1 MPDGLAT
8 GVVVTLDAA
17 PATSAGQSVRLP
29 LHKPRATYVFL
40 ALIGLVF
47 VLETVLILQVSGS
60 LDLAVMNSSADP
72 RLRMLSTQVLFF
84 LGAQVNGQVWAN
96 GEYWRLL
103 AAAFLHIGL
112 MHLAFNGWALYILG
126 RDVEAFLGTPRF
138 VIIYLFAG
146 LFGNVAYYLLG
157 DNVLSAGASGA
168 IFGLIGAE
176 AAFFLRNRKL
186 LGSPGRQR
194 LTNLAILIVINLVFG
209 FAGTGIN
216 NLAHL
221 GGLFAG
227 VALALALTP
236 KYEVTWQWDG
246 NTPVP
251 RLVNSTPVWIQVGA
265 VFLAVV
271 LLLGGVRLGDQRWA
285 GEVPALRQ
293 PGVALMQEVPY
304 VSYHLASFGGP
315 PAGDRGGL
323 VSGE

>member
-1 MPDGLAT
+1 VPDGLAA
-8 GVVVTLDAA
+8 GVVVTFDS
-17 PATSAGQSVRLP
+17 TSARPASQGVRLP

-40 ALIGLVF
+40 AMIGLVF
-47 VLETVLILQVSGS
+47 VLETLLIWQASGS
-60 LDLAVMNSSADP
+60 LDLAIMNSSTNP
-72 RLRMLSTQVLFF
+72 RGRMLSSQVLFF
-84 LGAQVNGQVWAN
+84 LGAQVNRQVWAN
-96 GEYWRLL
+96 GEYWRLVTPM
-103 AAAFLHIGL
+103 FLHIGI

-126 RDVEAFLGTPRF
+126 RDVEAFFGTARF

-146 LFGNVAYYLLG
+146 LFGNVAFYLWG
-157 DNVLSAGASGA
+157 DNILSAGASGA
-168 IFGLIGAE
+168 VFGLIGAE
-176 AAFFLRNRKL
+176 VAFFLRNRKL

-194 LTNLAILIVINLVFG
+194 LTNLAILIGINLAFG

-251 RLVNSTPVWIQVGA
+251 HLVNSTPVWLQVGA
-265 VFLAVV
+265 VLVSVV
-271 LLLGGVRLGDQRWA
+271 LLIGGVRLGDQRWA
-285 GEVPALRQ
+285 GLAAALRQ
-293 PGVALMQEVPY
+293 PGEALIREVPY
-304 VSYHLASFGGP
+304 VSYHLAGFGSP
-315 PAGDRGGL
+315 PAGDRGSL